1 MARSLRRVSTV
12 VADRPAPLSRVWSG
26 SKIIAEDLTGEDLS
40 DVLELHSDA
49 SAWWVLP
56 RDPDYG
62 AVELR
67 HVARALDLDELAIKD
82 LLANDRRA
90 KFEAIGQA
98 RLVITN
104 AVSVH
109 EDSAQIL
116 VHPVSMIAT
125 DRAVI
130 CLMEPT
136 PDFQPAQLLV
146 EKQELI
152 ARGGIEAAV
161 QTVIAAVIRTY
172 EDALQ
177 WLEDASDN
185 LANVLFEERPLNRPE
200 QLHAFKLR
208 SALSQLRRLTDP
220 MRTVMSDIVDRPP
233 QGRKAKAGRDA
244 AIGRHWVVLAEQ
256 HGPRCQ
262 RCRFTARGAVVDF
275 RHQSRPR
282 RCAAEPD
289 REEAQRMG
297 GDHRS
302 SHPGHGLCRDE
313 RRVPAGGESCGL
325 LGLFSDHDRGK
336 CGALFRFPRQGV
348 ALTGLVR
355 HRGG

>member
-1 MARSLRRVSTV
+1 M
-12 VADRPAPLSRVWSG
+12 WSG

-40 DVLELHSDA
+40 DVLELHADA

-82 LLANDRRA
+82 LLADDRRA

-109 EDSAQIL
+109 EDTAQIL

-130 CLMEPT
+130 CLVEPT

-146 EKQELI
+146 EKQEII
-152 ARGGIEAAV
+152 AQGGIEAAV

-177 WLEDASDN
+177 WLEDASDK
-185 LANVLFEERPLNRPE
+185 LANVLFEERPLEKAE

-208 SALSQLRRLTDP
+208 SALSELRRLTDP

-244 AIGRHWVVLAEQ
+244 AIGRRWMVLAEQ
-256 HGPRCQ
+256 HGRVANAADALREALSSIFDTSLALADVRMNQIMKKLAGWAAIIAVPTLVTS
-262 RCRFTARGAVVDF
+262 FVGMNVGFPLHNSATGFWVYFLLMITASVVLYLVF
-275 RHQSRPR
+275 R
-282 RCAAEPD
+282 A
-289 REEAQRMG
+289 
-297 GDHRS
+297 
-302 SHPGHGLCRDE
+302 RDW
-313 RRVPAGGESCGL
+313 L
-325 LGLFSDHDRGK
+325 
-336 CGALFRFPRQGV
+336 
-348 ALTGLVR
+348 
-355 HRGG
+355 